1 MPSSLYDPSSPPP
14 TPPPTPMSPV
24 SQRPFVLLLLSARY
38 VPRGVARL
46 AAWHND
52 DLRGLAELLEDTAL
66 IDVLDALGGPPTRRE
81 VAVSA
86 LWLRAKEAR
95 ARRAGAEI
103 KRSLT
108 QHWRIDLSATP
119 ERVDEALDLLAALPE
134 VRRARRLPLLSNP
147 SPSGAAAA
155 DATVVQ
161 VHLGAAP
168 KGVGAS
174 CAWSR
179 KLHGQGVGFMDLER
193 AWHPASHVELPSTLL
208 SGGKIVPKAGAN
220 VSGALVVEC
229 GGTMT
234 EDGAHGIKA
243 LGVVLGEKASSGY
256 AGLARKAKVRGV
268 VSYVSTDAKAPYKM
282 SDAYENLTE
291 ALLAAGRMLK
301 AGDVLLLEVQAVVP
315 DEGTCQVHPVDA
327 LEAVRDAIALL
338 IAAGV
343 TVIEPAGDGSLRLP
357 DVTSDLDPGSLS
369 FEDSGAI
376 MVGASAYDGAKQRR
390 MGSSNTGRRLNCFAP
405 GAVVGTT
412 SGNALFTGAWH
423 EHSTL
428 GDTSGA
434 AAVIAGVAILVQCWH
449 KDRGLSPLSPSA
461 LRTLLS
467 NFKLG
472 TAAYITT
479 MVGGAPVTVIDLDLG
494 AMPDL
499 CKIFAYLE
507 A

>member
-1 MPSSLYDPSSPPP
+1 MPSSLYDPSS
-14 TPPPTPMSPV
+14 
-24 SQRPFVLLLLSARY
+24 
-38 VPRGVARL
+38 RGVARL

-147 SPSGAAAA
+147 SPSGAAAV
-155 DATVVQ
+155 DSTVVQ

-193 AWHPASHVELPSTLL
+193 AWHPASHVELPSPLL

-220 VSGALVVEC
+220 VSGAKVVEC

-256 AGLARKAKVRGV
+256 AAKVRGV

-282 SDAYENLTE
+282 SDAYDNLTE
-291 ALLAAGRMLK
+291 ALLAAGKLLTS
-301 AGDVLLLEVQAVVP
+301 GDVLLLEVQVVELG
-315 DEGTCQVHPVDA
+315 DTGCEAHPVDVLDA
-327 LEAVRDAIALL
+327 ARDAIALL
-338 IAAGV
+338 TSKGV

-449 KDRGLSPLSPSA
+449 KDRGRSPLSPSA